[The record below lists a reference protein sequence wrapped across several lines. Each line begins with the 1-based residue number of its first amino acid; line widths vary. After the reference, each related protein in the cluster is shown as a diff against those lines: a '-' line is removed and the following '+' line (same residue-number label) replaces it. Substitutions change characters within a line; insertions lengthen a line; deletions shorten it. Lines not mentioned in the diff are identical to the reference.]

1 MNFKLHNL
9 IFYFIILM
17 QTSCVHKMGYV
28 PEYAYFHSKNYP
40 CPDHTINIGDPRFP
54 NYFVCRENRM
64 DGDIVIG
71 LR

>member
-1 MNFKLHNL
+1 
-9 IFYFIILM
+9 M
-17 QTSCVHKMGYV
+17 QTSCVHKMGYI
-28 PEYAYFHSKNYP
+28 PEYAYFHSKNYS